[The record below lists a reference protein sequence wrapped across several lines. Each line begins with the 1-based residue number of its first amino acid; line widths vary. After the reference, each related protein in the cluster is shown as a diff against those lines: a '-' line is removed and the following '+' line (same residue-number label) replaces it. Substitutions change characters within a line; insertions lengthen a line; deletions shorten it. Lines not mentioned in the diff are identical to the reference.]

1 MGLTGGNVDDGI
13 DNDDDEK
20 RNNVS
25 FLVLHKLHST
35 FVANPFHI
43 THVQM
48 GDCAH
53 FLSPAL
59 CWTEYYMEHGCDVYL
74 FYYAGYGRSSGG
86 SSWNQTTTEFSR
98 EFLGTLKRGPL
109 QYIPSFQAV
118 VGVSQARCRHRC
130 TTHRRRRYRG
140 SMNSSFTGESIGGMA
155 AAGAAKALT
164 AASSSQHPNVLTI
177 LPWDRT
183 FCNLEAVA
191 QRLVGQCHTPP
202 DAGMEHRRGT
212 RLLSGEM
219 SQDRSAKQRRRD
231 YSRLFISE
239 IWTGVRGGVDQR
251 PAEENR
257 MDHVPADGIP
267 DCGFRQR

>member
-1 MGLTGGNVDDGI
+1 MFQT
-13 DNDDDEK
+13 
-20 RNNVS
+20 
-25 FLVLHKLHST
+25 
-35 FVANPFHI
+35 
-43 THVQM
+43 

-59 CWTEYYMEHGCDVYL
+59 CWTEYYIEHGCDVYL
-74 FYYAGYGRSSGG
+74 FNYAGYGRSFGG
-86 SSWNQTTTEFSR
+86 SSWNQTTTEFSHG
-98 EFLGTLKRGPL
+98 FLGTPKRGPL

-130 TTHRRRRYRG
+130 ATHRRRRYRG
-140 SMNSSFTGESIGGMA
+140 SMNPSFTGESIGGMA

-164 AASSSQHPNVLTI
+164 ATSSSQDPNVSTI
-177 LPWDRT
+177 LLCDQT
-183 FCNLEAVA
+183 FCNLEVVA
-191 QRLVGQCHTPP
+191 QRLVGRWDWECHTPP
-202 DAGMEHRRGT
+202 DAGVEHRLGT

-219 SQDRSAKQRRRD
+219 SQDRSARQRRRD

-251 PAEENR
+251 PDEENL